1 MTCFLGGPGGLAP
14 RPGSGARPQKT
25 QRNDDGAA
33 LVLVLVVV
41 TVVALVLGALLSFA
55 DTSVRTTVNL
65 RDQAASA
72 YEADGALQAA
82 VNNIRN
88 SNFSGQTGQH
98 CFGGSDTLSLPNF
111 NGSDS
116 AAVSCAADPAKVLIQ
131 CPSLSHC
138 NRPGNAVLTLG
149 RIPGE
154 DGINIQQPTGST
166 FRVHGVVFSNSN
178 LNVVNGA
185 LNTNTAAYARGAC
198 TGTVQSVPAPRCN
211 YGSAANPLGDDPG
224 YASVLTS
231 VPAHR
236 ALPAC
241 TTPNSVVTFQPGYYD
256 DAAGLTA
263 MMAGNS
269 ACKHSTW
276 WFTPGAYYFDFH
288 SGTNPLLPSG
298 DDLWT
303 IDDGYLVA
311 GTPVNAGGRV
321 VATPAVPATIPGA
334 CDNPINDAH
343 AVGVQFVFGG
353 DSRMA
358 VKSGQA
364 EICGTYNANTPPIA
378 VYGLTSGTETTTGPV
393 TLKPSGVVSAGTF
406 VNATPTTLS
415 TVDGASATWN
425 NNSNGNQSASLTVNG
440 FAPPAIPAGS
450 ILKTAQLRVVHGN
463 SAGSTQDNLSVQL
476 TPSGGAPSTFNVPS
490 YGDNVL
496 HADLIDVSTS
506 ALAQAV
512 YNGTL
517 TGAQLNYSAAV
528 KHKGVESVDA
538 LQLDLT
544 YVAPALRAQN
554 GCTATGP
561 YTGVGNASVCATI
574 TSVNNSGNRF
584 YIQGTTYAPNA
595 VVDVTLNNA
604 AEQIFRFGVIA
615 RSLWVKETGSFSY
628 TGVVIEVPD
637 DSPGFVFGVY
647 LSAYV
652 CPASSTCAPGG
663 TPAARARV
671 AYVDGD
677 PTNPVPSA
685 RQVSVL
691 SWSGSR

>member
-224 YASVLTS
+224 
-231 VPAHR
+231 
-236 ALPAC
+236 
-241 TTPNSVVTFQPGYYD
+241 
-256 DAAGLTA
+256 
-263 MMAGNS
+263 
-269 ACKHSTW
+269 
-276 WFTPGAYYFDFH
+276 
-288 SGTNPLLPSG
+288 
-298 DDLWT
+298 
-303 IDDGYLVA
+303 
-311 GTPVNAGGRV
+311 
-321 VATPAVPATIPGA
+321 
-334 CDNPINDAH
+334 
-343 AVGVQFVFGG
+343 
-353 DSRMA
+353 
-358 VKSGQA
+358 
-364 EICGTYNANTPPIA
+364 
-378 VYGLTSGTETTTGPV
+378 
-393 TLKPSGVVSAGTF
+393 
-406 VNATPTTLS
+406 
-415 TVDGASATWN
+415 
-425 NNSNGNQSASLTVNG
+425 
-440 FAPPAIPAGS
+440 
-450 ILKTAQLRVVHGN
+450 
-463 SAGSTQDNLSVQL
+463 
-476 TPSGGAPSTFNVPS
+476 
-490 YGDNVL
+490 
-496 HADLIDVSTS
+496 
-506 ALAQAV
+506 
-512 YNGTL
+512 
-517 TGAQLNYSAAV
+517 
-528 KHKGVESVDA
+528 
-538 LQLDLT
+538 
-544 YVAPALRAQN
+544 
-554 GCTATGP
+554 
-561 YTGVGNASVCATI
+561 
-574 TSVNNSGNRF
+574 
-584 YIQGTTYAPNA
+584 
-595 VVDVTLNNA
+595 
-604 AEQIFRFGVIA
+604 
-615 RSLWVKETGSFSY
+615 
-628 TGVVIEVPD
+628 
-637 DSPGFVFGVY
+637 
-647 LSAYV
+647 
-652 CPASSTCAPGG
+652 
-663 TPAARARV
+663 
-671 AYVDGD
+671 
-677 PTNPVPSA
+677 
-685 RQVSVL
+685 
-691 SWSGSR
+691 

>member
-1 MTCFLGGPGGLAP
+1 
-14 RPGSGARPQKT
+14 
-25 QRNDDGAA
+25 
-33 LVLVLVVV
+33 
-41 TVVALVLGALLSFA
+41 
-55 DTSVRTTVNL
+55 
-65 RDQAASA
+65 
-72 YEADGALQAA
+72 
-82 VNNIRN
+82 
-88 SNFSGQTGQH
+88 
-98 CFGGSDTLSLPNF
+98 
-111 NGSDS
+111 
-116 AAVSCAADPAKVLIQ
+116 KVLIQ

-288 SGTNPLLPSG
+288 NGTNPLLPSG

-343 AVGVQFVFGG
+343 AV
-353 DSRMA
+353 
-358 VKSGQA
+358 
-364 EICGTYNANTPPIA
+364 
-378 VYGLTSGTETTTGPV
+378 
-393 TLKPSGVVSAGTF
+393 
-406 VNATPTTLS
+406 
-415 TVDGASATWN
+415 
-425 NNSNGNQSASLTVNG
+425 GNQSASLTVNG

-538 LQLDLT
+538 L
-544 YVAPALRAQN
+544 
-554 GCTATGP
+554 
-561 YTGVGNASVCATI
+561 
-574 TSVNNSGNRF
+574 
-584 YIQGTTYAPNA
+584 
-595 VVDVTLNNA
+595 
-604 AEQIFRFGVIA
+604 
-615 RSLWVKETGSFSY
+615 
-628 TGVVIEVPD
+628 
-637 DSPGFVFGVY
+637 
-647 LSAYV
+647 
-652 CPASSTCAPGG
+652 
-663 TPAARARV
+663 
-671 AYVDGD
+671 
-677 PTNPVPSA
+677 
-685 RQVSVL
+685 
-691 SWSGSR
+691 